1 MGVRR
6 FASENNDAARRFRM
20 NTPQRKVAVLGG
32 GTMGSGVA
40 MVFAGGGWDVQLV
53 EPGAALRE
61 GLPARLREGM
71 ARAGLGADAAGR
83 IRVISALA
91 DVQWEGVE
99 LVSESA
105 TEDLPLKR
113 RIFAELE
120 ALAPPATLLTSN
132 SSSYPIG
139 EIADGL
145 QTRHRM
151 LGLHFLMPAQFVPIV
166 EVVCAEET
174 DGALADRLVDT
185 MRGLG
190 KRPVRVNKDLVGYLV
205 NRIQAALMRE
215 ALDLVDQGVAT
226 AEDVDAAVRYG
237 FGFRYAVCGPILQKE
252 HSGWEISTNLYRRVF
267 PTLSNAQGPARVLET
282 MLAEK
287 RYGMKTGAGFMPWDA
302 AAIARERERYE
313 NGLRA
318 LLDLMQ
324 DNQ

>member
-1 MGVRR
+1 
-6 FASENNDAARRFRM
+6 
-20 NTPQRKVAVLGG
+20 
-32 GTMGSGVA
+32 MGSGVA

-53 EPGAALRE
+53 DPGAAVRE
-61 GLPARLREGM
+61 ALPARLAEGM
-71 ARAGLGADAAGR
+71 ARAGSSPEAAGR
-83 IRVISALA
+83 IRVVGALT

-120 ALAPPATLLTSN
+120 ALAPPAAVLSSN

-139 EIADGL
+139 EIAAGL
-145 QTRHRM
+145 KTRHRM

-166 EVVCAEET
+166 EVVCAAET
-174 DGALADRLVDT
+174 DPALADALVET

-215 ALDLVDQGVAT
+215 ALDLVDKGVAT

-267 PTLSNAQGPARVLET
+267 PTLSNAQGPAKVLES
-282 MLAEK
+282 MLAK
-287 RYGMKTGAGFMPWDA
+287 GRHGMKTGGGFMEWDA
-302 AAIARERERYE
+302 TAIARERERYE

-318 LLDLMQ
+318 LLDLMEN
-324 DNQ
+324 DRGRAPAGGKK